1 MPGHIGAFQLD
12 VQFGSLSFGEDSG
25 GFSIGDDKPSSGS
38 FSSTAGRYKILCL
51 SLLAEQFSDTLHK
64 CS

>member
-38 FSSTAGRYKILCL
+38 FPTTAGRYKNPVSTITC
-51 SLLAEQFSDTLHK
+51 
-64 CS
+64 